1 MYVDN
6 IVEYGQAK
14 IKFEYAGPSTVPTN
28 GFVIDYIE
36 FIPAPN

>member
-6 IVEYGQAK
+6 IVEYGRAK